1 LNAEG
6 FEVVVHRGKNPLSKK
21 NLIKRAGNADA
32 LITLLF
38 DKIDKEV
45 IDSLSSCKV
54 IANYA
59 VGYNN
64 IDVEYAKSKGIT
76 VTNTPGILTD
86 ATADLTLALIL
97 ATSRR
102 VNEAEKFLREG
113 KFRGWRPELLLGT
126 ELKGKKIGIIGMGRI
141 GFAAAKRCAAF
152 GMKIYYFS
160 RSKNE
165 KAEKELS
172 AKKVSLNKLLQ
183 ISDVVSLHVPLNEK
197 TVHLLD
203 SEKLKKMKKGAI
215 LINTARGEI
224 VDEETLI
231 ELLKK
236 RHLLAAGL
244 DVYEGEPRV
253 NKKFLSLDNVTL
265 LPHIGSSTVES
276 RNAMAE
282 LAAKNVVSALK
293 NGRAISHV

>member
-1 LNAEG
+1 MNAEG